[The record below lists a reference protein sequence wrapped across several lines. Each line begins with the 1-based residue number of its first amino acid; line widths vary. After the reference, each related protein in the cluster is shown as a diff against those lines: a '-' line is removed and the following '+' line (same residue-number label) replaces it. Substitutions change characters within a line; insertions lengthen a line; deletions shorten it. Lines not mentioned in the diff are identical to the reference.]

1 MSPVQENYNA
11 TQMNLKG
18 TEEINISRREM
29 QQQKTWFRVTKSLFR
44 SKIDSRIVVYISRFV
59 SVYLSRI
66 VSQLRHDHGPSS
78 GLVKTK

>member
-29 QQQKTWFRVTKSLFR
+29 QQQKT
-44 SKIDSRIVVYISRFV
+44 
-59 SVYLSRI
+59 
-66 VSQLRHDHGPSS
+66 
-78 GLVKTK
+78 